1 MTRPREVIANRT
13 YLVTRRCT
21 QRQFLLRPDDATN
34 NAIVYCL
41 AVAAQRTNI
50 DVVFTCA
57 MSNHHHTIVH
67 DHDGRLPEFM
77 EHFHRLLA
85 KCQNLRR
92 RRWENF
98 WDSAKA
104 SAVRL
109 LDADDIIAKI
119 VYAATNPVKDFLVER
134 AHQWPGVNG
143 YRALVRDEPMTAKR
157 PRYFFNPNGE
167 MPSSVSLPLVMPA
180 NLGTIS
186 DVATRVVE
194 AVAEVEATVLAIRRQ
209 TQRGVLGRKA
219 VLAQSWRE
227 APKSVAARRKMSPQL
242 AARDKWRRIET
253 LLQTKYFLVQYRRAL
268 DAMAAF
274 VPIPFPLGTYWLR
287 RFLNVDV
294 GAYL

>member
-21 QRQFLLRPDDATN
+21 QRQLLLRPDAATN
-34 NAIVYCL
+34 NAFVYCL
-41 AVAAQRTNI
+41 AVAAQRTNVDI
-50 DVVFTCA
+50 VFTCA

-77 EHFHRLLA
+77 EHFHKLLA
-85 KCQNLRR
+85 KCQNLWR

-109 LDADDIIAKI
+109 VDAEDVIAKI

-134 AHQWPGVNG
+134 AHQWPGVTG
-143 YRALVRDEPMTAKR
+143 YRALVRGEPMIATR
-157 PRYFFNPNGE
+157 PRYFFNPDGE
-167 MPSSVSLPLVMPA
+167 MPDFVSLPLFMPA
-180 NLGTIS
+180 QLGPS
-186 DVATRVVE
+186 AAVVARVVD
-194 AVAEVEATVLAIRRQ
+194 AVAEIETTVLAMRRQ
-209 TQRGVLGRKA
+209 THRGVLGRKA
-219 VLAQSWRE
+219 VLAQSWQE
-227 APKSVAARRKMSPQL
+227 APTSVAMRRKLSPRI

-253 LLQTKYFLVQYRRAL
+253 LLQTKHFLLQYRRAL
-268 DAMAAF
+268 DAMAACAP
-274 VPIPFPLGTYWLR
+274 VPFPPGTYWLR

-294 GAYL
+294 ALHF

>member
-34 NAIVYCL
+34 NAFVYCL
-41 AVAAQRTNI
+41 AVAAQQTKV

-67 DHDGRLPEFM
+67 DRDGRLPEFM
-77 EHFHRLLA
+77 EHFHKLLA
-85 KCQNLRR
+85 KCQNQWR

-109 LDADDIIAKI
+109 LDVDDVIAKV
-119 VYAATNPVKDFLVER
+119 VYAATNPVKDYLVEK

-143 YRALVRDEPMTAKR
+143 YRALVRDEPMTATR
-157 PRYFFNPNGE
+157 PRYFFNPDGGL
-167 MPSSVSLPLVMPA
+167 PRSVSLPLVMPA
-180 NLGTIS
+180 HLGTRAAV
-186 DVATRVVE
+186 VARVVD
-194 AVAEVEATVLAIRRQ
+194 AVAEVEATVLALRRQ
-209 TQRGVLGRKA
+209 THRSVLGRKA
-219 VLAQSWRE
+219 VLAQSWQE
-227 APKSVAARRKMSPQL
+227 VPKSVSARRSMSPKL
-242 AARDKWRRIET
+242 VARDKWRRVET
-253 LLQTKYFLVQYRRAL
+253 LLQTKHFYVQYRRAF
-268 DAMAAF
+268 DAMAEC
-274 VPIPFPLGTYWLR
+274 VPIPFPPGTYWLR

-294 GAYL
+294 NAYL